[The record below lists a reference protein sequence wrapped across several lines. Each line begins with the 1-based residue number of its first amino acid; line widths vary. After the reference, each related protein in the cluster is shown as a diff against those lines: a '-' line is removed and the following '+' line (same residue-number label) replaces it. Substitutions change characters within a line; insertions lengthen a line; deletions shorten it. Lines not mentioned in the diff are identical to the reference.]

1 MVGSWED
8 LILMVAFQPSGGK
21 GCGVPSV
28 LDQWSFR
35 VGCFCEAGRAC
46 NTGLGLRVWAFGKC
60 QDREELNSP
69 AKGLRFSQMLV
80 GSFRIFEELTG
91 IDR

>member
-1 MVGSWED
+1 MWCSQSSRAVN
-8 LILMVAFQPSGGK
+8 
-21 GCGVPSV
+21 
-28 LDQWSFR
+28 FR

-46 NTGLGLRVWAFGKC
+46 NTGLGWRVLAVGRC
-60 QDREELNSP
+60 QGREELNSP
-69 AKGLRFSQMLV
+69 AKRLRFSQTLF